1 MFLMGLKE
9 EHNIENNIRQKYK
22 EVSTYLNEKSRRI
35 WAATEAKSLGR
46 GGITIVTGATGITY
60 KTIKRGLN
68 ELIFDPLE
76 KNEIRSKG
84 GGRKTSIK
92 TDRRLESNLRILV
105 EASTRGDPESPLLWT
120 CKSTYNLCDELTAM
134 GHSISQK
141 SIYTMLRNMG
151 YSLQGNRKTEEGGNH
166 PDRDAQFRYIHDKVK
181 RFQRSKSPVISVD
194 TKKKENIGNFKNA
207 WKEYHSKGN
216 SPKVNVYDFIDK
228 EKGKVA
234 PYGIYDLSRNNGW
247 VSVGVSSDTSEFAIN
262 SILSWWQEMGCHSYL
277 NAKRIHI
284 NADGGGSNGW
294 RNRLWKIELQR
305 FANISGLITHVSHF
319 PPGTSKWNKIEHR
332 MFSFITHNWRGRPLI
347 DRSTVVNLIANTKTK
362 FGLTIKARLD
372 ETIYEKGR
380 KISDEELSRIRL
392 RKDKFHG
399 EWNYEVRPE

>member
-1 MFLMGLKE
+1 
-9 EHNIENNIRQKYK
+9 
-22 EVSTYLNEKSRRI
+22 
-35 WAATEAKSLGR
+35 
-46 GGITIVTGATGITY
+46 
-60 KTIKRGLN
+60 
-68 ELIFDPLE
+68 
-76 KNEIRSKG
+76 
-84 GGRKTSIK
+84 
-92 TDRRLESNLRILV
+92 
-105 EASTRGDPESPLLWT
+105 
-120 CKSTYNLCDELTAM
+120 
-134 GHSISQK
+134 
-141 SIYTMLRNMG
+141 
-151 YSLQGNRKTEEGGNH
+151 
-166 PDRDAQFRYIHDKVK
+166 
-181 RFQRSKSPVISVD
+181 
-194 TKKKENIGNFKNA
+194 
-207 WKEYHSKGN
+207 
-216 SPKVNVYDFIDK
+216 
-228 EKGKVA
+228 
-234 PYGIYDLSRNNGW
+234 
-247 VSVGVSSDTSEFAIN
+247 
-262 SILSWWQEMGCHSYL
+262 MGCHSYL